1 MSYAEIKKED
11 FKKRINIQHEKIK
24 KDRRREKA
32 PTINNYEVWDI
43 VFSTDWNSEY
53 IIVPS
58 KEADVKKIKEI
69 ITEKGM
75 EYTKLCN
82 ERGLLYVLLNSTGKT
97 ISNDEERQEIEKL
110 MDQISDAKIKEKV
123 EKDFTKNKISKEL
136 KNIVNENI
144 EILNKKITN
153 FERNISPNLY
163 KPIETVPQYLNIP
176 TPEITYYDTIPNP
189 LFKKNLP
196 VDLYYSLL
204 YEKEFFPNLI
214 SIYSWISNE
223 KGKEIEEKYPE
234 PIKYLSYESHPDLR
248 VITKNEKKFNDQ
260 FASIYDNKG
269 NLVDVNYPMDIDI
282 NIDNLSITSPLLLG
296 IAKIAYLDDAH
307 KIQSAEKNT
316 KDYLTK
322 ELGLREKTKQ
332 ELQKEERLGNALLSG
347 NKKSM
352 KRELTR
358 AVLNVDQQAINWL
371 NQIADDNKNNFDLIL
386 NIERLDNKRFKVTYG
401 DSKGQPT
408 YDIIYTYRNNINF
421 WTDKIE
427 LYTFSRDITVNKSTF
442 IPTFEQAFSKNTSN
456 QEKNEKSLQN
466 NEEIYTSVEIPAE
479 FVGGYSALIKWIDN
493 NLKYPEKALNDKIEG
508 RCLVKLV
515 IEEDGT
521 ISDLEIVRKINDDLE
536 REAIRLVNKMP
547 KWNPAKNNGK
557 EVRSYFTL
565 PINFKLPKQM

>member
-1 MSYAEIKKED
+1 MKRNLFLFLFFSMMIGISYAEIKKED

-32 PTINNYEVWDI
+32 PTINNNEVWDI
-43 VFSTDWNSEY
+43 AFSTDWNSEY

-136 KNIVNENI
+136 KNIINENI

-163 KPIETVPQYLNIP
+163 KPIETVPKYLNIP

-196 VDLYYSLL
+196 VDLYYSFL
-204 YEKEFFPNLI
+204 YEKDIFPKLI
-214 SIYSWISNE
+214 KPYLWIEDKN
-223 KGKEIEEKYPE
+223 GKSYPVEEKYPVE
-234 PIKYLSYESHPDLR
+234 VKFISYVSYPELR
-248 VITKNEKKFNDQ
+248 VITYPDNKFNYQ
-260 FASIYDNKG
+260 FSCIYDTEG
-269 NLVDVNYPMDIDI
+269 NLIGVNYPKDIEIHI
-282 NIDNLSITSPLLLG
+282 NKISITSPLLLG
-296 IAKIAYLDDAH
+296 IAKLAYLDDAH
-307 KIQSAEKNT
+307 KIQSAEKKT

-322 ELGLREKTKQ
+322 KLGLREKTKQ
-332 ELQKEERLGNALLSG
+332 EKQEEERLGNALLSG
-347 NKKSM
+347 NKQSM
-352 KRELTR
+352 EGELTR

-371 NQIADDNKNNFDLIL
+371 NQIAEDNKNNFELIL
-386 NIERLDNKRFKVTYG
+386 NIERLDNKSFKVTYG

-408 YDIIYTYRNNINF
+408 YDITYTYRNNINF

-427 LYTFSRDITVNKSTF
+427 LYSFSRDIIVNKSNF
-442 IPTFEQAFSKNTSN
+442 IPTYSSNAISSK
-456 QEKNEKSLQN
+456 
-466 NEEIYTSVEIPAE
+466 I
-479 FVGGYSALIKWIDN
+479 
-493 NLKYPEKALNDKIEG
+493 
-508 RCLVKLV
+508 
-515 IEEDGT
+515 
-521 ISDLEIVRKINDDLE
+521 ISDLEKSNIKTSINL
-536 REAIRLVNKMP
+536 
-547 KWNPAKNNGK
+547 
-557 EVRSYFTL
+557 
-565 PINFKLPKQM
+565 